1 MVARLRFKF
10 MLMVF
15 AVMLTCPATAG
26 AGMVG
31 RLTMA
36 EGRLD
41 FLVIFSLIFVI
52 SALVSG
58 GVMLI
63 RRRVGH
69 RLKDQE
75 YLHTAIFGFFTT
87 LYAFFIGFAIVTL
100 WSTFLTAKSNV
111 NQEADSI
118 ITAYYTSRNM
128 TNSEPFRQAL
138 KDYVKTVLE
147 DEWPQMM
154 QDSMSKE
161 AGRRFYDILAKF
173 SELSGNSDKIGG
185 IYTNLTEAGRQ
196 RLSRAMTVKGNLY
209 PTVWII
215 LIFGFGSVVFGLIL
229 LNRQPTAVSM
239 IFEFMVIF
247 MVLSCLLFIFDID
260 TPFSGFII
268 VKPDAFNAIY
278 EKMLSLP

>member
-10 MLMVF
+10 MLTVF
-15 AVMLTCPATAG
+15 AVMLTCPAIAG
-26 AGMVG
+26 AGMMD

-41 FLVIFSLIFVI
+41 FLLIFFLIFVI

-75 YLHTAIFGFFTT
+75 YLHTSIFSFFTT

-118 ITAYYTSRNM
+118 ITAYYTSRNL
-128 TNSEPFRQAL
+128 TNSEAFRQAL

-147 DEWPQMM
+147 DEWPKMM
-154 QDSMSKE
+154 DDSMSQE
-161 AGRRFYDILAKF
+161 ASRRFYDILAKF

-196 RLSRAMTVKGNLY
+196 RLSRAITVKGNLY

-215 LIFGFGSVVFGLIL
+215 LIFGFGSMVFGLIL
-229 LNRQPTAVSM
+229 LNRQQTAVSM

-268 VKPDAFNAIY
+268 VKPDAFSAIY
-278 EKMLSLP
+278 QKMLGLP

>member
-1 MVARLRFKF
+1 MVPRLRLKF

-15 AVMLTCPATAG
+15 AVMLTCPAIAG
-26 AGMVG
+26 ADKVS
-31 RLTMA
+31 RLTMV
-36 EGRLD
+36 EGQLG
-41 FLVIFSLIFVI
+41 FLIIFFLIFVI
-52 SALVSG
+52 SALVAG
-58 GVMLI
+58 GLMLI

-75 YLHTAIFGFFTT
+75 YLHTSIFNFFTT

-118 ITAYYTSRNM
+118 ITAYYTSRNL
-128 TNSEPFRQAL
+128 TNSEAFRQAL
-138 KDYVKTVLE
+138 KDYVKTVIE
-147 DEWPQMM
+147 DEWPQMTH
-154 QDSMSKE
+154 DSMSQE
-161 AGRRFYDILAKF
+161 ASRRFYDILSKF
-173 SELSGNSDKIGG
+173 SELGGNSDKIGG

-196 RLSRAMTVKGNLY
+196 RLSRAITVKGNLY

-215 LIFGFGSVVFGLIL
+215 LIFGFGSTVFGLIL
-229 LNRQPTAVSM
+229 LNRQQTAVSI

-278 EKMLSLP
+278 QKMLGLP

>member
-1 MVARLRFKF
+1 
-10 MLMVF
+10 
-15 AVMLTCPATAG
+15 
-26 AGMVG
+26 
-31 RLTMA
+31 MA

-41 FLVIFSLIFVI
+41 FLIIFFLIFVI
-52 SALVSG
+52 SALVAG
-58 GVMLI
+58 GLMLI

-75 YLHTAIFGFFTT
+75 YLHTSIFNFFTT

-118 ITAYYTSRNM
+118 ITAYYTSRNL
-128 TNSEPFRQAL
+128 TNSEAFRQAL

-154 QDSMSKE
+154 HDSMSQE
-161 AGRRFYDILAKF
+161 ASRRFYDILSKF
-173 SELSGNSDKIGG
+173 SELGGNSDKIGG

-196 RLSRAMTVKGNLY
+196 RLSRAITVKGNLY

-215 LIFGFGSVVFGLIL
+215 LIFGFGSTVFGLIL
-229 LNRQPTAVSM
+229 LNRQQTAVSI

-278 EKMLSLP
+278 QRMLGLP

>member
-10 MLMVF
+10 MLMVV
-15 AVMLTCPATAG
+15 AVMLTCPAIAG

-41 FLVIFSLIFVI
+41 FLLIFSLILVI

-154 QDSMSKE
+154 HDSMSKE
-161 AGRRFYDILAKF
+161 ASRRFYDILAKF

-229 LNRQPTAVSM
+229 LNRQPTVVSM
-239 IFEFMVIF
+239 IFEFMLIF
-247 MVLSCLLFIFDID
+247 MILSCLLFIFDID

-268 VKPDAFNAIY
+268 VKPDAFNTIY

>member
-1 MVARLRFKF
+1 MIARLRFSF
-10 MLMVF
+10 VP
-15 AVMLTCPATAG
+15 AVLALMLTCPAIAG
-26 AGMVG
+26 AGMLDH
-31 RLTMA
+31 LTMA
-36 EGRLD
+36 EGWLD
-41 FLVIFSLIFVI
+41 FLLIFFLIFFI
-52 SALVSG
+52 SALLSG
-58 GVMLI
+58 GLLLI

-111 NQEADSI
+111 NQEADAI
-118 ITAYYTSRNM
+118 ITAYYTSLNM
-128 TNSEPFRQAL
+128 TNAAPFRQAL

-147 DEWPQMM
+147 DEWPQMV

-161 AGRRFYDILAKF
+161 AARRFYNILAKF
-173 SELSGNSDKIGG
+173 SELSGNSDKMGG
-185 IYTNLTEAGRQ
+185 IYTSLAEAGRQ

-215 LIFGFGSVVFGLIL
+215 LIFGFGSVVFGLVL
-229 LNRQPTAVSM
+229 LNRQQTVVSM
-239 IFEFMVIF
+239 IFEFMLIF

-260 TPFSGFII
+260 TPFSGFI
-268 VKPDAFNAIY
+268 VVQPDAFKMIY